1 MSSRTFSHPVRLST
15 EYFEQ
20 VKAYAT
26 ENGMSQNE
34 AVERL
39 LKTAFGRLAALSKY
53 AGQKPS
59 KVPTRAAKK
68 APNKKASKKAKKAQS
83 KKAKKAP
90 SRKAKK
96 APKQDFAKTGI
107 VEGAVLP

>member
-20 VKAYAT
+20 VKAFAA

-53 AGQKPS
+53 VGQKPG
-59 KVPTRAAKK
+59 KVPARAAKK
-68 APNKKASKKAKKAQS
+68 APSKKAKKKATKKAP

-90 SRKAKK
+90 SKKPKK
-96 APKQDFAKTGI
+96 AQKQDFAQTG
-107 VEGAVLP
+107 VVAGAVLP